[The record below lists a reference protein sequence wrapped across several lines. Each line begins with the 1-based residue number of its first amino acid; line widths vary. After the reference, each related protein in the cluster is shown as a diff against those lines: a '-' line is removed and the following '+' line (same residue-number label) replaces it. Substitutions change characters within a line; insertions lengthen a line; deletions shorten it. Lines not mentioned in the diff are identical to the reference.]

1 MTVYRWLLY
10 LLAGGIA
17 GRQVVRAR
25 HQGVDHAEV
34 HAHVPHGLAAH
45 GAGVVVAGVLPEAV
59 AVHEMPTGQLLQQG
73 TLLSRNLKL
82 SRFQVLGFY
91 VSYYI

>member
-1 MTVYRWLLY
+1 MY

-17 GRQVVRAR
+17 GRQIVRAR
-25 HQGVDHAEV
+25 HQGVNHAEV

-59 AVHEMPTGQLLQQG
+59 AVHEMPTRQLLQHS
-73 TLLSRNLKL
+73 TRLSCNTKM
-82 SRFQVLGFY
+82 SKV
-91 VSYYI
+91 